1 MTDLFH
7 LDSPNVLSLTGTC
20 PLSLLPK
27 LMSCSKGL
35 TGFAKLLQDAFK
47 PPPHHTHTVCS
58 VGRGPENQGKDRQ
71 LLSLRWRLHDVS
83 GWLKYLARLQF

>member
-1 MTDLFH
+1 MADLFH

-35 TGFAKLLQDAFK
+35 TGFAKLLQDAFET
-47 PPPHHTHTVCS
+47 PAACS
-58 VGRGPENQGKDRQ
+58 VGREPENQGKDRQ
-71 LLSLRWRLHDVS
+71 LLSLR
-83 GWLKYLARLQF
+83 